1 MGSQKKLSSVLLPV
15 AMAAA
20 LAGAE
25 PVLSEENKPKGSWYS
40 IKALSRGT
48 AEVLLYDEI
57 GAWGITAQQFARD
70 LKALGDLQ
78 RIDLRVHS
86 PGGDVFEGTA
96 IYNLLKHH
104 PARVEGYVDGLAASM
119 ATVILMAC
127 DVVHIPEN
135 GLMMV
140 NKPWGITGGDADDMR
155 RYVELLDKI
164 EDTMVMAYASKTG
177 KSETEIKSLLKE
189 ETWMTGRE
197 AVEAGFADQLTEPL
211 AAAAQLSSNRMK
223 EFANMPEALKTLLQ
237 PRASTSPQAAALN
250 QPATP
255 AANPEPAPAPTPAA
269 APAADESA
277 VRARLQAAENTRREG
292 IRAVFQPFASSH
304 GEMLNEVLLDGN
316 VTVEQAQAKLLAA
329 LASGTEPSAGPGANA
344 GANAHVYAGN
354 GNLVGDSV
362 RASIMA
368 RAGHGEVQAD
378 NRYNFMSLRE
388 LARASLADRGIG
400 VSALN
405 PMQMVGM
412 AFTHT
417 TSDFGVI
424 LMDVAN
430 KSMLAGWELAEE
442 TFQLWTKKGQLSDFK
457 VSHRVGLGEF
467 PSLRQVREGAEYKYI
482 TIGENSQQIALATYG
497 EIFSITR
504 QCIINDDM
512 NMLTDIPRKMG
523 MAAKGTIGDLVYGI
537 LTGNPSLSDGVALFH
552 NTHKNLSTGAG
563 SALSVE
569 SLDASRTK
577 MRTQKTSAASGKE
590 RPLNIRPAYVLT
602 PVALESKALQ
612 LINSTSVPTAQVNQG
627 VANPIQG
634 MAQVIAEPRLDDAS
648 TTAWYLAA
656 AQGTDTIEVAYLN
669 GVDTPYMEQQQG
681 FTVDGVAT
689 KVRIDAGVAP
699 LDFRGLQKAN
709 GA

>member
-1 MGSQKKLSSVLLPV
+1 MGSHKKMTMLLAPV
-15 AMAAA
+15 AAA
-20 LAGAE
+20 LTNDHHPE
-25 PVLSEENKPKGSWYS
+25 GSWYS
-40 IKALSRGT
+40 IRAAARGV

-57 GAWGITAQQFARD
+57 GAWGISAQQFARD

-127 DVVHIPEN
+127 DTVYIPEN
-135 GLMMV
+135 GLMMIH
-140 NKPWGITGGDADDMR
+140 KPWGITGGDADDMR

-177 KSETEIKSLLKE
+177 KSAEDIKALLKE

-211 AAAAQLSSNRMK
+211 AAAAQLNSKRMQ
-223 EFANMPEALKTLLQ
+223 EFAHMPEALKALIQ
-237 PRASTSPQAAALN
+237 PRAQGTTPAP
-250 QPATP
+250 QPA
-255 AANPEPAPAPTPAA
+255 APAPTNQP
-269 APAADESA
+269 APAAGADEA
-277 VRARLQAAENTRREG
+277 TIRAQLQAAENTRREG
-292 IRAVFQPFASSH
+292 IRAVFNQFGEAHASL
-304 GEMLNEVLLDGN
+304 MNDLLLDSN
-316 VTVEQAQAKLLAA
+316 VTVQAAQQRLLTA
-329 LASGTEPSAGPGANA
+329 LAEGTTPSAPPSRTAGP
-344 GANAHVYAGN
+344 NAHIHAGN

-362 RASIMA
+362 RASVMA
-368 RAGHGEVQAD
+368 RAGHIEIEAG
-378 NRYNFMSLRE
+378 NNYNHMSLRE
-388 LARASLADRGIG
+388 LARASLVDRGVG
-400 VSALN
+400 VATLN
-405 PMQMVGM
+405 PMQMVGL

-417 TSDFGVI
+417 TSDFGII

-430 KSMLAGWELAEE
+430 KSMLQGWDLAEE
-442 TFQLWTKKGQLSDFK
+442 TFQLWTKRGELSDFK
-457 VSHRVGLGEF
+457 TVKRIGLGEF
-467 PSLRQVREGAEYKYI
+467 PSLRQVREGAEYKYV
-482 TIGENSQQIALATYG
+482 TVGENSQQIALATYG

-504 QCIINDDM
+504 QAIINDDM
-512 NMLTDIPRKMG
+512 NLLTDIPRKMG
-523 MAAKGTIGDLVYGI
+523 MAAKATIGDLVYSVLI
-537 LTGNPSLSDGVALFH
+537 DNEPLSDGVALFH
-552 NTHKNLSTGAG
+552 AATHKNLQTGAG

-569 SLDASRTK
+569 SLDKARAL
-577 MRTQKTSAASGKE
+577 MRTQKTSTESGAA

-602 PVALESKALQ
+602 PVALESKARQ
-612 LINSTSVPTAQVNQG
+612 LINSSSVPTAQVNAG
-627 VANPIQG
+627 VTNPIQNF
-634 MAQVIAEPRLDDAS
+634 AEVIGEPRLDDAS
-648 TTAWYLAA
+648 ATAWYLAA
-656 AQGTDTIEVAYLN
+656 QQGSDTIEVAYLN

>member
-1 MGSQKKLSSVLLPV
+1 MAL
-15 AMAAA
+15 AAA
-20 LAGAE
+20 QPA
-25 PVLSEENKPKGSWYS
+25 LSEETAPKGSWYS

-57 GAWGITAQQFARD
+57 GAWGISAQQFARD

-127 DVVHIPEN
+127 DVVYIPEN

-140 NKPWGITGGDADDMR
+140 HKPWGITGGDADDMR

-164 EDTMVMAYASKTG
+164 EDTMVMAYAGKTG
-177 KSETEIKSLLKE
+177 KTAEEIKSLLKE

-211 AAAAQLSSNRMK
+211 AAAAHLNSKRMQ
-223 EFANMPEALKTLLQ
+223 EFTHMPEALKALLQ
-237 PRASTSPQAAALN
+237 PRASTPV
-250 QPATP
+250 PA
-255 AANPEPAPAPTPAA
+255 APTPAPAAA
-269 APAADESA
+269 APAVAAPVAAAPSEAD
-277 VRARLQAAENTRREG
+277 VRARIQAAEDTRRAG
-292 IRAVFQPFASSH
+292 IRAVFAPFGEAHAS
-304 GEMLNEVLLDGN
+304 MMNEALLDGGQ
-316 VTVEQAQAKLLAA
+316 TVEAVQAKLLAT
-329 LASGTEPSAGPGANA
+329 LAAGTTPSAQPGARA
-344 GANAHVYAGN
+344 GANAHIHASN

-362 RASIMA
+362 RACVMA
-368 RAGHGEVQAD
+368 RAGHESFQAD
-378 NRYNFMSLRE
+378 NAYNHMSLRE
-388 LARASLADRGIG
+388 LARASLHDRGIG
-400 VSALN
+400 VASLN
-405 PMQMVGM
+405 PMQMVGL

-417 TSDFGVI
+417 TSDFGLI

-430 KSMLAGWELAEE
+430 RSMLSGWELAEE
-442 TFQLWTKKGQLSDFK
+442 TFQLWTKRGQLSDFK
-457 VSHRVGLGEF
+457 VSHRIGLGEF
-467 PSLRQVREGAEYKYI
+467 PSLRQVREGAEYKYV

-497 EIFSITR
+497 ELFSITR
-504 QCIINDDM
+504 QAIINDDI
-512 NMLTDIPRKMG
+512 NLLTDIPRKMG

-537 LTGNPSLSDGVALFH
+537 LTSNPVLADGKALFH
-552 NTHKNLSTGAG
+552 ADHNNLQTAAASK
-563 SALSVE
+563 LSVE
-569 SLDASRTK
+569 SLDKGRTQ
-577 MRTQKTSAASGKE
+577 MRTQKTSSEGGKQ
-590 RPLNIRPAYVLT
+590 RPLNIRPAFLLT
-602 PVALESKALQ
+602 PVALEAKALQ

-634 MAQVIAEPRLDDAS
+634 MAQVISEPRLDDNSA
-648 TTAWYLAA
+648 TAWYLAA

-699 LDFRGLQKAN
+699 LDYRGLQKAN
-709 GA
+709 GAA

>member
-1 MGSQKKLSSVLLPV
+1 MGSQRKMMTLLAPM
-15 AMAAA
+15 AMAVATA
-20 LAGAE
+20 Q
-25 PVLSEENKPKGSWYS
+25 PVLSEETAPKSSWYS

-57 GAWGITAQQFARD
+57 GAWGISAQQFARD

-135 GLMMV
+135 ALMMV
-140 NKPWGITGGDADDMR
+140 HKPWGITGGDADDMR

-164 EDTMVMAYASKTG
+164 EDTMVMAYAGKTG
-177 KSETEIKSLLKE
+177 KSADEIKSLLKE

-197 AVEAGFADQLTEPL
+197 AVEAGFADQLTESL
-211 AAAAQLSSNRMK
+211 AAAAHLNSKRMQ
-223 EFANMPEALKTLLQ
+223 EFNHMPEALKALLQ
-237 PRASTSPQAAALN
+237 PRASTPV
-250 QPATP
+250 PP
-255 AANPEPAPAPTPAA
+255 AANPAPA
-269 APAADESA
+269 APAAATTPAPAAPSSAEILARAQADE
-277 VRARLQAAENTRREG
+277 AERRQG
-292 IRAVFQPFASSH
+292 IRAVFAPF
-304 GEMLNEVLLDGN
+304 GEAHAAMMNEALLDHAQ
-316 VTVEQAQAKLLAA
+316 TVEAVQAKLLAA
-329 LASGTEPSAGPGANA
+329 LATDTTPSAQPGARA
-344 GANAHVYAGN
+344 GANAHIHAGN

-362 RASIMA
+362 RASVMA
-368 RAGHGEVQAD
+368 RAGHDTFQAD
-378 NRYNFMSLRE
+378 NAYNHMSLRE
-388 LARASLADRGIG
+388 LARASLHDRGVG
-400 VSALN
+400 VATLN
-405 PMQMVGM
+405 PMQMVGL
-412 AFTHT
+412 AFTHS

-442 TFQLWTKKGQLSDFK
+442 TFQEWTKRGQLSDFK
-457 VSHRVGLGEF
+457 VVHRVGLGEF

-482 TIGENSQQIALATYG
+482 TVGENAQKIALATYG

-504 QCIINDDM
+504 QAIINDDM

-523 MAAKGTIGDLVYGI
+523 MAAKGTIGDLVYGV
-537 LTGNPSLSDGVALFH
+537 LTSNPALADNVALFH
-552 NTHKNLSTGAG
+552 NTHNNLSTGAG

-569 SLDASRTK
+569 SLDAARTK
-577 MRTQKTSAASGKE
+577 MRTQKTSKASGQE
-590 RPLNIRPAYVLT
+590 RPLNIRPAFVLT

-634 MAQVIAEPRLDDAS
+634 FAKVIAEPRLDDNSA
-648 TTAWYLAA
+648 TAWYLAA
-656 AQGTDTIEVAYLN
+656 GQGTDTIEVAYLN

-699 LDFRGLQKAN
+699 LDHRGLQKAN

>member
-1 MGSQKKLSSVLLPV
+1 MGSHHKLNSLLAPM
-15 AMAAA
+15 AMAVA
-20 LAGAE
+20 LAAAQ
-25 PVLSEENKPKGSWYS
+25 PALSEETAPKNSWYS

-57 GAWGITAQQFARD
+57 GAWGITAQQFAKD
-70 LKALGDLQ
+70 LKAMGDLS

-127 DVVHIPEN
+127 DTVYIPEN
-135 GLMMV
+135 GLMMIH
-140 NKPWGITGGDADDMR
+140 KPWGITGGDADDMR

-177 KSETEIKSLLKE
+177 KGPEEIKSLLKE

-197 AVEAGFADQLTEPL
+197 AVEAGFADQITEPL
-211 AAAAQLSSNRMK
+211 AAAAHLNSKRMQ
-223 EFANMPEALKTLLQ
+223 EFTHMPEALKALLQ
-237 PRASTSPQAAALN
+237 PRANITVPPAAP
-250 QPATP
+250 QPAP
-255 AANPEPAPAPTPAA
+255 VAA
-269 APAADESA
+269 APAAPVAAVPSEA
-277 VRARLQAAENTRREG
+277 EVRARIQATEDTRRAG
-292 IRAVFQPFASSH
+292 IRAIFTPF
-304 GEMLNEVLLDGN
+304 GETHAALMNEALLDSTQ
-316 VTVEQAQAKLLAA
+316 TVESVQAKLLAS
-329 LASGTEPSAGPGANA
+329 LAVDTTPSAPA
-344 GANAHVYAGN
+344 GARSGPNAHIHAGN

-362 RASIMA
+362 RACVMA
-368 RAGHGEVQAD
+368 RAGHEQFQAD
-378 NRYNFMSLRE
+378 NAYNHMSLRE
-388 LARASLADRGIG
+388 LARASLHDRGIG
-400 VSALN
+400 VASLN
-405 PMQMVGM
+405 PMQMVGL

-417 TSDFGVI
+417 TSDFGII

-430 KSMLAGWELAEE
+430 RSMLAGWELAEE

-457 VSHRVGLGEF
+457 TVSRIGLGEF

-497 EIFSITR
+497 ELFSITR
-504 QCIINDDM
+504 QAIINDDM
-512 NMLTDIPRKMG
+512 NLLTDIPRKMG

-537 LTGNPSLSDGVALFH
+537 LTSNPNLADGVALFH
-552 NTHKNLSTGAG
+552 AATHKNLQTGAG

-569 SLDASRTK
+569 SLDKGRTQ
-577 MRTQKTSAASGKE
+577 MRTQKTSASGGKQ
-590 RPLNIRPAYVLT
+590 RPLNIRPAYLLT
-602 PVALESKALQ
+602 PVALEAKALQ

-634 MAQVIAEPRLDDAS
+634 MAQVISEPRLDDESA
-648 TTAWYLAA
+648 TAWYLAA

>member
-1 MGSQKKLSSVLLPV
+1 MGSHRKMSSAMLLLAPM
-15 AMAAA
+15 AMACA
-20 LAGAE
+20 LTE
-25 PVLSEENKPKGSWYS
+25 DTKPAGSWYS
-40 IKALSRGT
+40 IKALSRGV
-48 AEVLLYDEI
+48 AEILLYDEI
-57 GAWGITAQQFARD
+57 GMWGITAQQFARE
-70 LKALGDLQ
+70 LKALGDLSLISL
-78 RIDLRVHS
+78 RIHS

-104 PARVEGYVDGLAASM
+104 PARVEAHIDGLAASM
-119 ATVILMAC
+119 ATVIAMAA
-127 DVVHIPEN
+127 DTIYMPEN
-135 GLMMV
+135 AMMMV
-140 NKPWGITGGDADDMR
+140 HRPWGIQGGEADDMR
-155 RYVELLDKI
+155 RYADLLEKI
-164 EDTMVMAYASKTG
+164 EDTMVAAYMAKTG
-177 KSETEIKSLLKE
+177 KSQDDIKALLKA
-189 ETWMTGRE
+189 ETWMDGRE

-211 AAAAQLSSNRMK
+211 AAAAQLNSKRMQ
-223 EFANMPEALKTLLQ
+223 EFAHMPEALKTLLQ
-237 PRASTSPQAAALN
+237 PRASTPSAAA
-250 QPATP
+250 PT
-255 AANPEPAPAPTPAA
+255 PAPTPAA
-269 APAADESA
+269 PTPQPAPAAPAAPAAADES
-277 VRARLQAAENTRREG
+277 VLRAKIQAAENTRREG
-292 IRAVFQPFASSH
+292 IRAVFQPFAASH
-304 GEMLNEVLLDGN
+304 GEMLNEALLDGN
-316 VTVEQAQAKLLAA
+316 VTIEQAQAKLLAS
-329 LASGTEPSAGPGANA
+329 LATNATPSAAPSGTQGANA
-344 GANAHVYAGN
+344 YVFAGN

-368 RAGHGEVQAD
+368 RAGHAEQQSD

-388 LARASLADRGIG
+388 LARASLVDRNIG
-400 VSALN
+400 VATLN
-405 PMQMVGM
+405 PMQMVGL

-467 PSLRQVREGAEYKYI
+467 PSLRQVREGAEYKHI
-482 TIGENSQQIALATYG
+482 TVGENSQQIALATYG

-504 QCIINDDM
+504 QAIINDDM

-523 MAAKGTIGDLVYGI
+523 MAAKGTIGDLVYAI
-537 LTGNPSLSDGVALFH
+537 LTSNPPLSDNVALFH
-552 NTHKNLSTGAG
+552 NTHNNLSTGAG

-569 SLDASRTK
+569 SLDAARTK
-577 MRTQKTSAASGKE
+577 MRTQKTSKASGKE

-634 MAQVIAEPRLDDAS
+634 MAKVIAEPRLDDAS
-648 TTAWYLAA
+648 ATAWYLASQ
-656 AQGTDTIEVAYLN
+656 QGTDTIEVAYLN
-669 GVDTPYMEQQQG
+669 GVEVPYMEQQQG

-699 LDFRGLQKAN
+699 LDFRGLQKSN

>member
-1 MGSQKKLSSVLLPV
+1 M
-15 AMAAA
+15 AMALAA
-20 LAGAE
+20 AQPALT
-25 PVLSEENKPKGSWYS
+25 EETAPKGSWYS

-57 GAWGITAQQFARD
+57 GAWGISAQQFARD

-135 GLMMV
+135 GMMMV
-140 NKPWGITGGDADDMR
+140 HKPWGITGGDADDMR

-177 KSETEIKSLLKE
+177 KTADEIKSLLKE

-211 AAAAQLSSNRMK
+211 AAAAHLNSKRMQ
-223 EFANMPEALKTLLQ
+223 EFTHMPEALKALLQ
-237 PRASTSPQAAALN
+237 PRAST
-250 QPATP
+250 TVP
-255 AANPEPAPAPTPAA
+255 AATTPAPAAA
-269 APAADESA
+269 APAPAAPAPSEAD
-277 VRARLQAAENTRREG
+277 VRARIQAAEDTRRQG
-292 IRAVFQPFASSH
+292 IRAVFAPF
-304 GEMLNEVLLDGN
+304 GETHAGMMNEALLDGTQ
-316 VTVEQAQAKLLAA
+316 TVEVVQAKLLAA
-329 LASGTEPSAGPGANA
+329 LAANTTPSAQPGARA
-344 GANAHVYAGN
+344 GANAHIHAGN

-362 RASIMA
+362 RACVMA
-368 RAGHGEVQAD
+368 RAGHEQFQAD
-378 NRYNFMSLRE
+378 NAYNHMSLRE
-388 LARASLADRGIG
+388 LARASLHDRGIG
-400 VSALN
+400 VATLN
-405 PMQMVGM
+405 PMQMVGL

-417 TSDFGVI
+417 TSDFGLI

-430 KSMLAGWELAEE
+430 RSMLSGWELAEE
-442 TFQLWTKKGQLSDFK
+442 TFQLWTKRGQLSDFK
-457 VSHRVGLGEF
+457 VVNRIGLGEF

-482 TIGENSQQIALATYG
+482 TVGENSQQIALATYG
-497 EIFSITR
+497 ELFSITR
-504 QCIINDDM
+504 QAIINDDM
-512 NMLTDIPRKMG
+512 NLLTDIPRKMG

-537 LTGNPSLSDGVALFH
+537 LTSNPQMADGKALFH
-552 NTHKNLSTGAG
+552 ADHNNLLTGAG

-569 SLDASRTK
+569 SLDAGRTK
-577 MRTQKTSAASGKE
+577 MRTQKTSKE
-590 RPLNIRPAYVLT
+590 GGQQRPLNIRPAYVLT
-602 PVALESKALQ
+602 PVALEAKALQ

-634 MAQVIAEPRLDDAS
+634 MAKVISEPRLDDKSATS
-648 TTAWYLAA
+648 WYLAA

-699 LDFRGLQKAN
+699 LDFRGLLKAN